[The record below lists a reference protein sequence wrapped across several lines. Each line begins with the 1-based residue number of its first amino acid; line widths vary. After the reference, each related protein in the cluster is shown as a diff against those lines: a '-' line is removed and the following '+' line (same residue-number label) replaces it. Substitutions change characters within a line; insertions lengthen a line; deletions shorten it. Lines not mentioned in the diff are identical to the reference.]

1 MALAEAFAGSATIST
16 NEYSLVNNSTSIATS
31 TAPGVYQLFLDV
43 NAVAAGDQFEVYL
56 REKVQSSGTQRQ
68 ISLGVITQGQGPL
81 WITGAF
87 QLMNGW
93 DLTIKRLAGA
103 DRAIA
108 WSIRK
113 AA

>member
-1 MALAEAFAGSATIST
+1 MALNEHAAGSATIGTS
-16 NEYSLVNNSTSIATS
+16 EFSFVNGTTSIATD
-31 TAPGVYQLFLDV
+31 TTDGVYQLFLDLA
-43 NAVAAGDQFEVYL
+43 NLAAGDLFEVYL

-68 ISLGVITQGQGPL
+68 MSLGFVGPQSSP

-87 QLMNGW
+87 QLMHGW
-93 DLTIKRLAGA
+93 DFTIKKISGT
-103 DRAIA
+103 DRAIP